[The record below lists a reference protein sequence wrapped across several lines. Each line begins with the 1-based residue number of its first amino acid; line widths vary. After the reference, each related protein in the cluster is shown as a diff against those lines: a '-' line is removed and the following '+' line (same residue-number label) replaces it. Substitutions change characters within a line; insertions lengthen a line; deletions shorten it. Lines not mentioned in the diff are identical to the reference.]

1 MRCSVGKFSKITA
14 ILRGYDCDQ
23 VDAVIRV
30 LVNSPISAVE
40 ITLNREDSI
49 EMIARMIQKYSGKI
63 AIGAGTVLSEEDL
76 EAVVEAGVD
85 FVLSPNVFTKEM
97 LRFCHHHKVISVPGA
112 FSPTEVYQ
120 SLQAGADIVKIFPA
134 RTLGSG
140 YFKDLQ
146 APYGKLP
153 LMAVGGIN
161 AGNIREYFQAGAS
174 FVGIASGL
182 FNKEDVLRKNMD
194 GMKASLEAFQAQI
207 EGI

>member
-1 MRCSVGKFSKITA
+1 MRCSIENFSKITA
-14 ILRGYDCDQ
+14 ILRGYDCNQ
-23 VDAVIRV
+23 VDAAIRV
-30 LVNSPISAVE
+30 LLNSAVSAVE
-40 ITLNREDSI
+40 ITLNREDSKDVI
-49 EMIARMIQKYSGKI
+49 SRMVKKYGKEI

-76 EAVVEAGVD
+76 EAVVEAGAD
-85 FVLSPNVFTKEM
+85 FVLSPNLFTKEM
-97 LRFCHHHKVISVPGA
+97 LRYCRQHKVISVPGA

-134 RTLGSG
+134 RTLGSS
-140 YFKDLQ
+140 YFKNLQ

-153 LMAVGGIN
+153 LMAVGGIH

>member
-1 MRCSVGKFSKITA
+1 MRCSIENFSKITA
-14 ILRGYDCDQ
+14 ILRGYDCNQ
-23 VDAVIRV
+23 VDTAIRV
-30 LVNSPISAVE
+30 LLNSAVSAVE
-40 ITLNREDSI
+40 ITLNREDSKDVI
-49 EMIARMIQKYSGKI
+49 SRMVKKYGKEI

-76 EAVVEAGVD
+76 EAVVEAGAD
-85 FVLSPNVFTKEM
+85 FVLSPNLFTKEM
-97 LRFCHHHKVISVPGA
+97 LRYCRQHKVISVPGA

-134 RTLGSG
+134 RTLGSS

-153 LMAVGGIN
+153 LMAVGGIH